1 VEKLQEEIAKDSQ
14 HLRHLISICE
24 GKYQVLSKKEEMN
37 SVNHFNNLSNDCRP
51 KTGWGDCT
59 K

>member
-24 GKYQVLSKKEEMN
+24 GKYYQKEEMN
-37 SVNHFNNLSNDCRP
+37 I
-51 KTGWGDCT
+51 KW
-59 K
+59 